1 MVEKVILVDT
11 NAWIHHLRKKDS
23 RLVTFLSEHRV
34 RTCDVVLGELLLG
47 SGLPKTFSRDL
58 LALPRLPSPNAAET
72 RTFIERNQASFAGS
86 GVGWADAQILV
97 TAVKAGARL
106 HSTDRAVRKVCRSV
120 AVVLA

>member
-11 NAWIHHLRKKDS
+11 SAWIHHLRRNDA
-23 RLVTFLSEHRV
+23 RLVVFLSEHRV

-58 LALPRLPSPNAAET
+58 LSLPRLPSPSAAET
-72 RTFIERNQASFAGS
+72 RTFMERHLASLAGS

-97 TAVKAGARL
+97 TAAKAGARL
-106 HSTDRAVRKVCRSV
+106 HSSDRAVRKLCRSV
-120 AVVLA
+120 AVILA